1 MEKWALPVGWEWAT
15 LSDIV
20 DISSG
25 ITKSGARKVAKALRV
40 VPYLRVANVQR
51 GYLELDEVATIEAT
65 EEEISALRLEPG
77 DILFNEGGDRDKLG
91 RGWIWEGQLPEVIH
105 QNHVFRGR
113 ARSPAIQPKWISWYA
128 NSHGQQYFQRHGK
141 QSTNIASIN
150 QAVLRSLPVPL
161 PPANEQARV
170 ISKISEIQSHTRR
183 AREALSDL
191 PALIET
197 LRQRILAAAFRGDLT
212 ADWRAQHPDV
222 EPASVL
228 LDRLRAERRARWEAE
243 EREKMKSRGKLPL
256 DGRWKGRYEEPPPV
270 DPTGLPELP
279 KGWLWTTV
287 ADVSECLDARRQP
300 ITKKDRLPGEVPY
313 YGANGLVD
321 HVQDHLF
328 DEELILV
335 TEDETFYG
343 RTKPIAYRISGRSWV
358 NNHAHVLRS
367 VSPIPPDLL
376 CYQLMYYK
384 VEPWLS
390 GTTGRAKL
398 TQGALLSLPLAL
410 PGYDELIEIGRRVAS
425 QLRHAELLLA
435 QAGNLGEAIQDVDRG
450 LLTRAFRGELV
461 PQDPNDEAAS
471 VLLERLRARKEAP
484 SSVVSATRRPR
495 ARRGPAQAPSEEKV
509 PPEPQ
514 EGDAEPA
521 PTLAPE
527 PPEPE
532 TMAAPETVT
541 PGAAPSWTLEAV
553 EVWNFRSIA
562 HLDLRLHPRLNLFLG
577 DNAHGKTTVLDAIS
591 CCLVS
596 ILKRLP
602 NVEGFN
608 LRATDIRRTTD
619 STLPGFV
626 LRVRTRGGVEW
637 DDDLARD
644 KAAGTAADLKAILP
658 RRRDRQDLYA
668 ALDTVI
674 TQVQRGVDSAA
685 LPVVVYYG
693 VDRAV
698 TDLGG
703 KAGAP
708 AIDGRAMRFQ
718 ALAGALEAGSRA
730 PGFFDW
736 FYRMQFEEFAAQ
748 SERGDLTWRHP
759 ELDAV
764 RTAIFAAIPG
774 AKALR
779 VVGRPPQLVVD
790 WSGPEGSVET
800 LPFSQMSG
808 GYRTMLAMIGDIAR
822 RMVQANPHLGTKSEA
837 IILIDEVDL
846 HLHPKWQL
854 SVVPSLL
861 DAFPNAQFIL
871 TTHSE
876 QVISSVQPESVFILT
891 RDADGLHVERPTSTY
906 GATADRL
913 LEDLMVVPRRPP
925 EVQKALDDYWKLISA
940 DQGESEEARAHRGKL
955 EGWFR
960 QQDPEM
966 VRADMEI
973 RRRRVLGARG
983 GRT

>member
-1 MEKWALPVGWEWAT
+1 MEKWTLPAGWTWGQLSDLVTSGPNNGYSGPVGEHGTETLKLSAT
-15 LSDIV
+15 TSGEMILDDTTTKRLAEIVPDSSDWF
-20 DISSG
+20 
-25 ITKSGARKVAKALRV
+25 
-40 VPYLRVANVQR
+40 
-51 GYLELDEVATIEAT
+51 
-65 EEEISALRLEPG
+65 LEPG
-77 DILFNEGGDRDKLG
+77 DVL
-91 RGWIWEGQLPEVIH
+91 
-105 QNHVFRGR
+105 
-113 ARSPAIQPKWISWYA
+113 IQRA
-128 NSHGQQYFQRHGK
+128 NSLQYLGATAVYFGPSQRYVYPDLMMRVRVSDPNMRTFLWKWLNSAHCRAYFQAHATGTAGNMPK
-141 QSTNIASIN
+141 IN
-150 QAVLRSLPVPL
+150 GTVVRDTPTPVPPL
-161 PPANEQARV
+161 TEQNRIVA
-170 ISKISEIQSHTRR
+170 KLNTLQSHARR
-183 AREALSDL
+183 AREALAEL
-191 PALIET
+191 PNLIDH
-197 LRQRILAAAFRGDLT
+197 LRQRVLAAAFRGDLT
-212 ADWRAQHPDV
+212 ADWREAHPDV

-228 LDRLRAERRARWEAE
+228 LERVRAERRARWEAAE
-243 EREKMKSRGKLPL
+243 LARMTSKGRLPMG
-256 DGRWKGRYEEPPPV
+256 GRWKERYTEPTAV
-270 DPTGLPELP
+270 DPAGLPALP
-279 KGWLWTTV
+279 RGWVWTSV
-287 ADVSECLDARRQP
+287 SAVSECLDHMRQP

-328 DEELILV
+328 DEDLVLV

-343 RTKPIAYRISGRSWV
+343 RTKPIAYRVSGKSWV

-367 VSPIPPDLL
+367 LAPIPPDLL

-435 QAGNLGEAIQDVDRG
+435 QAGNLGEAIQEMDRG

-461 PQDPNDEAAS
+461 PQDPNDEPAS
-471 VLLERLRARKEAP
+471 VLLERLRARRETP
-484 SSVVSATRRPR
+484 SSVTRRPR
-495 ARRGPAQAPSEEKV
+495 ARRDVAQAPAEEKV

-514 EGDAEPA
+514 DDDAEPV
-521 PTLAPE
+521 PTLDPE

-541 PGAAPSWTLEAV
+541 PGAAPSWTLDAV

-562 HLDLRLHPRLNLFLG
+562 HLDLPLHPRLNLFLG

-591 CCLVS
+591 CCLVP

-602 NVEGFN
+602 NVDGFN
-608 LRATDIRRTTD
+608 LRSTDIRRTAD
-619 STLPGFV
+619 STSPGIV
-626 LRVRTRGGVEW
+626 LRARTRAGVEW

-644 KAAGTAADLKAILP
+644 KAAGTATELKATLP
-658 RRRDRQDLYA
+658 RRRDRQDLHA
-668 ALDTVI
+668 ALDTAI
-674 TQVQRGVDSAA
+674 TQVQRGVEGAT

-708 AIDGRAMRFQ
+708 AIDSRAMRFQ

-730 PGFFDW
+730 TGFSDW
-736 FYRMQFEEFAAQ
+736 FYRMQFEELTAQ

-764 RTAIFAAIPG
+764 RTAIIAAIPS

-779 VVGRPPQLVVD
+779 MVGRPPQLVVD
-790 WSGPEGSVET
+790 WTGPEERVET
-800 LPFSQMSG
+800 LPFAQMSG
-808 GYRTMLAMIGDIAR
+808 GYRTMLAMVGDIAR
-822 RMVQANPHLGTKSEA
+822 RMVQANPHLGTRSEA

-854 SVVPSLL
+854 QVVPSLL
-861 DAFPNAQFIL
+861 AAFPNAQFIL

-876 QVISSVQPESVFILT
+876 QVISTVEPESVFVLK
-891 RDADGLHVERPTSTY
+891 RDATGLQVERPSSTF
-906 GATADRL
+906 GATADRISRQV
-913 LEDLMVVPRRPP
+913 MGVPGRPP
-925 EVQKALDDYWKLISA
+925 GTQRDLDLYWDLIES
-940 DQGESEEARAHRGKL
+940 DRGEGDEARALRAKL
-955 EGWFR
+955 EASFKGE
-960 QQDPEM
+960 DPEM

-973 RRRRVLGARG
+973 RRRRVLGAR
-983 GRT
+983 RSTS